1 MSKIMNIGSLDVRE
15 IREELAKN
23 ITSMVNIGVLIES
36 DESQLLLKNVNK
48 VNIGAT
54 IRIPSDKKIN
64 IISHNGELEVDQ
76 EFMEGLFDETIILV
90 NGSLNLSSDI
100 DPSLFN
106 KAIYSLLVNGEVI
119 CAKKL
124 LPLVKQKGTVNGK
137 LISYKGDSRFFK
149 GNTTIDERFLKG
161 LKRASKLAVETL
173 ILTDEISID
182 QLEEK
187 IESIQVLEKVITIE
201 KYDDLLAPLVDDYLS
216 VKVII
221 LPDSKNGVVFYES
234 SIKIDDNTIDR
245 YKDNVLFVDGNVEFM
260 VKKDI
265 SISDKI
271 NHIYCNK
278 ITTNDLNHSKLRK
291 IVGEE
296 VQIEILR
303 GRVIRNNGK
312 MIFSDNLNEEI
323 SIINMGKMSFDKNLD
338 YEKFKLRV
346 LEITNYGV
354 LEGPRDKMDIIR
366 SKVVTNYGKL
376 KEYETAD
383 TTNNEEKKDEDIIY
397 QNIAELKL

>member
-15 IREELAKN
+15 INEELAKN

-90 NGSLNLSSDI
+90 NGSLNLSSDV

-119 CAKKL
+119 CTKKL

-303 GRVIRNNGK
+303 GRVFRNNGK

-323 SIINMGKMSFDKNLD
+323 SIINMGKMVFDKNLD

-376 KEYETAD
+376 KEYENTD